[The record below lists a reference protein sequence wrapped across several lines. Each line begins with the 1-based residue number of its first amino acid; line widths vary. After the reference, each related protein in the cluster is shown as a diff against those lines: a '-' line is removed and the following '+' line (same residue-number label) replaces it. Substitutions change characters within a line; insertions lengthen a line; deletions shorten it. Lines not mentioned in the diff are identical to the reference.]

1 MNNKK
6 IYFKKRIYPQL
17 YALLTIVFYLCTF
30 GCFSMSEVQI
40 PDALP
45 PDAFI
50 NESKKPQINEPSPTQ
65 DVIEEKS
72 YILSKPQKRDFLEY
86 RRNEGATPKESNTLE
101 SNTSSTFTYKLNATK
116 NVLIWIQDNRGN
128 EVAWKNLSK
137 NEEFLIYQKCP
148 LTLTCSKPNALVI
161 KDAKNKKI
169 SYVQSDNSSINI
181 IRLP

>member
-1 MNNKK
+1 MNNNNKNLKK
-6 IYFKKRIYPQL
+6 QIYPEL
-17 YALLTIVFYLCTF
+17 FTLLTIFLNLFTF

-50 NESKKPQINEPSPTQ
+50 NESKKPQINEPLPTQ

-72 YILSKPQKRDFLEY
+72 YIMSKPQKRNFLEY
-86 RRNEGATPKESNTLE
+86 RRNDVSTPKESNTQE
-101 SNTSSTFTYKLNATK
+101 RDRNSNFNYKLNATK

-137 NEEFLIYQKCP
+137 NEEFLVYQKGP
-148 LTLTCSKPNALVI
+148 LTLTCSKPNALEI

>member
-1 MNNKK
+1 
-6 IYFKKRIYPQL
+6 
-17 YALLTIVFYLCTF
+17 
-30 GCFSMSEVQI
+30 MSEVQI

-50 NESKKPQINEPSPTQ
+50 SESKKPQINEPSPTQ

-137 NEEFLIYQKCP
+137 NEEFLIYQK
-148 LTLTCSKPNALVI
+148 V
-161 KDAKNKKI
+161 
-169 SYVQSDNSSINI
+169 
-181 IRLP
+181 R